1 MKLQVT
7 RIWRRQISNTKVR
20 TIKPG
25 VYRVPDEVSED
36 DAMRIVQMH
45 AGSFVAEPAKKKMA
59 AKKAPENKVVESPE
73 NKAGVAKPAKR
84 GRSARPKS

>member
-7 RIWRRQISNTKVR
+7 RLWKRQISNTQVR

-36 DAMRIVQMH
+36 DAARIVQMH
-45 AGSFVAEPAKKKMA
+45 AGSFIAEPVKKKPA

-73 NKAGVAKPAKR
+73 NKAGVAKSAKR